1 VKTYTSGNFV
11 IDPDLFGG
19 PDKLTDDEEGK
30 TTEEDD
36 EFDVFDDGPAN

>member
-1 VKTYTSGNFV
+1 MVKTYTSSGNFV

-30 TTEEDD
+30 TTEDD
-36 EFDVFDDGPAN
+36 EFDDGSAN